1 MNITMHPGTVQP
13 SGTAQYAPQAL
24 DAVRLLNAKKAYTTR
39 FVAEAIELDPHGY
52 DVLPEAAPQA
62 GDVVLARV
70 AEIGKHTKLESPVSR
85 RQTMFLG
92 DEILIAYG
100 NRYAPDQFLAVV
112 PDDLRPCH
120 LVAGGG
126 LAATVLE
133 QHAAID
139 QPTAIEP
146 IGLLS
151 RNGRIVNLQDA
162 APHRIHNA
170 HQLPGR
176 PPVIAVLGTSMNSGK
191 STTLGC
197 LVKGLTTAGLNVSA
211 GKATGTGA
219 GNDPRLFT
227 DGGATKVLDFT
238 DFGYPTTFKLD
249 YETVRGLLTSLI
261 DALTFSA
268 TDVVVIEIADGVY
281 QGETARLL
289 SDPVFHDAVDH
300 VIFSAADALG
310 AAGGLQVLRGSGV
323 NVAAVSGVLTAS
335 PLAAKEAASVLDTE
349 VINTFDLCDP
359 APALALMPARV
370 AGITAAEPVADRIP
384 EIGAAGA
391 GTMVA
396 PASAPT
402 AAPAVPVAVL

>member
-1 MNITMHPGTVQP
+1 MTTTTTHPSGTVQP
-13 SGTAQYAPQAL
+13 SRAAQPSGTIQPSEAVQRAPNAL
-24 DAVRLLNAKKAYTTR
+24 DAARLLSAKKAYTTR
-39 FVAEAIELDPHGY
+39 FVAEAIELDPYGY
-52 DVLPEAAPQA
+52 DIQPKAAPQA

-70 AEIGKHTKLESPVSR
+70 TELGKHTKLESPASR
-85 RQTMFLG
+85 RQTMFIG
-92 DEILIAYG
+92 DEIVVAYG

-112 PDDLRPCH
+112 PEDLQPCH

-139 QPTAIEP
+139 RPTAIEP
-146 IGLLS
+146 MGLLS
-151 RNGRIVNLQDA
+151 RHGKVVNLQDA
-162 APHRIHNA
+162 APHQIHSSS
-170 HQLPGR
+170 QLPGR

-197 LVKGLTTAGLNVSA
+197 LVKGLTAAGLNVSA

-249 YETVRGLLTSLI
+249 YETVRGLLTSMI
-261 DALTFSA
+261 DALTLPA

-281 QGETARLL
+281 QGETSRLL

-310 AAGGLQVLRGSGV
+310 AAGGLQVLRESGV
-323 NVAAVSGVLTAS
+323 NVAAVSGLLTAS
-335 PLAAKEAASVLDTE
+335 PLAAKEAASVLDAP
-349 VINTFDLCDP
+349 VIDTYDLC
-359 APALALMPARV
+359 APAIALGMLPIRGT
-370 AGITAAEPVADRIP
+370 GIAAIGPVED
-384 EIGAAGA
+384 
-391 GTMVA
+391 TV
-396 PASAPT
+396 
-402 AAPAVPVAVL
+402 AAPAAAATL

>member
-1 MNITMHPGTVQP
+1 MTTTTTHPSGTVQP
-13 SGTAQYAPQAL
+13 SGGTERAPLAL
-24 DAVRLLNAKKAYTTR
+24 DAARLLSAKKAYTTR
-39 FVAEAIELDPHGY
+39 FVADAIELNPYGY
-52 DVLPEAAPQA
+52 DVQPKAAPQA

-70 AEIGKHTKLESPVSR
+70 TELGKHTKLESPASR

-92 DEILIAYG
+92 DEILVAYG

-112 PDDLRPCH
+112 PDDLQPCH

-126 LAATVLE
+126 LAGTVLE

-139 QPTAIEP
+139 KPTAIEP

-151 RNGRIVNLQDA
+151 RHGKVVNLQDA
-162 APHRIHNA
+162 APHQIHSSS
-170 HQLPGR
+170 QLPGR

-249 YETVRGLLTSLI
+249 YETVRGLLTSMI

-281 QGETARLL
+281 QGETSRLL

-310 AAGGLQVLRGSGV
+310 AAGGLQVLRESGV
-323 NVAAVSGVLTAS
+323 NVAAVSGLLTAS
-335 PLAAKEAASVLDTE
+335 PLAAKEAASVLDTP
-349 VINTFDLCDP
+349 VIDTFDLCHP
-359 APALALMPARV
+359 ATALGMLPVRETGIAGTSPVEGRISGTGTPAIV
-370 AGITAAEPVADRIP
+370 
-384 EIGAAGA
+384 
-391 GTMVA
+391 TMVA
-396 PASAPT
+396 STP
-402 AAPAVPVAVL
+402 AAPAAAATL